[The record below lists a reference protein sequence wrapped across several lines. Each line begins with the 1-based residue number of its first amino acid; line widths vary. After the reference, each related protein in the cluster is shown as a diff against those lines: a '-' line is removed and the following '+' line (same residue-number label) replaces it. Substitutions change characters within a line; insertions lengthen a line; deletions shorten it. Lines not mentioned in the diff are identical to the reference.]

1 MSTARA
7 RLTQAR
13 RSPCRRRSL
22 SWRLTPLTCLTSL
35 STSLAATQSARY
47 CAACAPPQTAAS
59 PCVSTSLCCSLAA
72 LRPLSLVQV
81 TPTDLI
87 LADTD
92 ADGVTLRIT
101 DLGNAERV
109 ALTVPRADST
119 RTVVFT
125 APTAD
130 DLGELVGVV
139 ARDSLVADAPIMVE
153 LRLADE
159 LLQVA
164 RADAAG
170 TFRFEGLPEGEY
182 QLRLIADR
190 DTSGT
195 WTGGTLAPYTP
206 PEALLLVP
214 TPERVR
220 PRWETVIDTLRFGTP
235 PRPVLPT
242 TPAADAAPPETGDG

>member
-1 MSTARA
+1 MG
-7 RLTQAR
+7 
-13 RSPCRRRSL
+13 
-22 SWRLTPLTCLTSL
+22 
-35 STSLAATQSARY
+35 LAAYGLKPVGTGPFKITEHELGGRVVLEKNENY
-47 CAACAPPQTAAS
+47 WDPERP
-59 PCVSTSLCCSLAA
+59 A
-72 LRPLSLVQV
+72 LDCPNDRDGDGDGLLDCEESFLKSNPLL
-81 TPTDLI
+81 P
-87 LADTD
+87 DTD

-101 DLGNAERV
+101 DLGGAERV